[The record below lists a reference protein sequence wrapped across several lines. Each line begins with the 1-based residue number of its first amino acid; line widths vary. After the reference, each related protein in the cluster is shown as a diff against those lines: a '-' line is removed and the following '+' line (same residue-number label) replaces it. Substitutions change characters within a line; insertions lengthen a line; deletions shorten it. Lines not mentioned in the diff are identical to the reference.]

1 MSAYRPVRRLNNY
14 YKSNDGFKAWIKANE
29 QWFKENPEVFKQV
42 LRNPNM
48 VNLFMDLMV
57 MNSPRIQKKA
67 AKIWTEKPVMRGGM
81 RGKKHAAF
89 LLLRLFGMCHGRT
102 HHKFET
108 SSVGI
113 KHMLARSRGWIPA
126 WHRSY

>member
-57 MNSPRIQKKA
+57 MNSPRIQK
-67 AKIWTEKPVMRGGM
+67 R
-81 RGKKHAAF
+81 
-89 LLLRLFGMCHGRT
+89 LRKFGR
-102 HHKFET
+102 K
-108 SSVGI
+108 
-113 KHMLARSRGWIPA
+113 SR
-126 WHRSY
+126 